1 MGRMRMFL
9 RPRWVITH
17 LVVVAI
23 AATFVS
29 LGLWQL
35 DRLAERRADNER
47 IAQNM
52 SGDARPLTETLEQ
65 YGNDPDALSYRRVV
79 VTGTYRPADEVL
91 LTPRANGRSPG
102 HHVVT
107 PLAIDAG
114 QAVLVDRGWVPFADD
129 EPPVD
134 AAAPPSDVVTV
145 EGILLPT
152 AEAGRFGAADGGD
165 RITFLS
171 TVDVDRLQPQVD
183 IALLPVS
190 VLLQKQQPAPGD
202 LPIPGAP
209 PAQSEG
215 PHQSYAW
222 QWFSFTAILL
232 IGYPLL
238 LRRSLAGAESS
249 RRRDR
254 HGQPEV
260 G

>member
-1 MGRMRMFL
+1 MRMFL
-9 RPRWVITH
+9 RLKWVVTH
-17 LVVVAI
+17 LVVLAI
-23 AATFVS
+23 AVTFVS

-35 DRLAERRADNER
+35 RRLDERRADNER

-52 SGDARPLTETLEQ
+52 GGDARPLAEALEQ

-91 LTPRANGRSPG
+91 LTPRSNGRRAG

-107 PLAIDAG
+107 PLELDDG
-114 QAVLVDRGWVPFADD
+114 QAVLVDRGWVPFEDD
-129 EPPVD
+129 EPPVED
-134 AAAPPSDVVTV
+134 AAPPQGRVTV

-152 AEAGRFGAADGGD
+152 VEAVRYGAVNGGD

-183 IALLPVS
+183 VVLLPVS
-190 VLLQKQQPAPGD
+190 VLLQQQRPASGE
-202 LPIPGAP
+202 LPIPGAAP
-209 PAQSEG
+209 EQSEG

-222 QWFSFTAILL
+222 QWFSFAAILVV
-232 IGYPLL
+232 GYPLL
-238 LRRSLAGAESS
+238 LRRSLAAAES
-249 RRRDR
+249 RRRDPAD
-254 HGQPEV
+254 HPEV